1 MEGLGGA
8 PPPAM
13 IAKSGEGIVASGAL
27 IPRGRVAGLERA
39 ARLAGEA
46 FGHEEHAPLPR
57 FRPAAFRGSL
67 SWCAIAFAAIV
78 GLAVLSLR

>member
-1 MEGLGGA
+1 
-8 PPPAM
+8 
-13 IAKSGEGIVASGAL
+13 
-27 IPRGRVAGLERA
+27 VAGLERA